1 MTATP
6 IPAAPLAERAWVEQI
21 MGMPISVHV
30 RGPERPGDAA
40 DAAVRAV
47 FDELRW
53 VDATF
58 SPYREESELRRLQRG
73 RLTLEQCDPT
83 MTQVQQLCLTARERT
98 DGYFDAW
105 ACSDLGPGVFDPT
118 GLVKTWAVARAA
130 RHLRGAGLDDFAL
143 NAGGD
148 ILFATADDAP
158 AWQVGIEDPADTSRM
173 LATVPIRDGAIAT
186 SGRAARGAHIVN
198 PKTGERDSVLA
209 AATVVGP
216 SLLWADVF
224 ATAAIARGDSAR
236 EWVEGLAGTS
246 GLLVWADGATHA
258 WGNAT

>member
-6 IPAAPLAERAWVEQI
+6 IPAAPLEERAWVEQI
-21 MGMPISVHV
+21 MGMPISIHV
-30 RGPERPGDAA
+30 RGPERPGEVA
-40 DAAVRAV
+40 DVAVRAV

-98 DGYFDAW
+98 DVYFDAW
-105 ACSDLGPGVFDPT
+105 ACSDLGLGVFDPT

-130 RHLRGAGLDDFAL
+130 RHLRGAGLDDFAV

-198 PKTGERDSVLA
+198 PKTGSRDSALA

-236 EWVEGLAGTS
+236 EWVDGLAGTS
-246 GLLVWADGATHA
+246 GLLVWADGGTHA
-258 WGNAT
+258 WGNPV